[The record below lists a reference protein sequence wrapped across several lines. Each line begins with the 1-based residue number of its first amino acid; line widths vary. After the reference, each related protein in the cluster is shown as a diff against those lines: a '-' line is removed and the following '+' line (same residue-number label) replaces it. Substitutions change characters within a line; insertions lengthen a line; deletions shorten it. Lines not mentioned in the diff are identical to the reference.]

1 MQIRVENKEKQSA
14 RWEANKKKKQKKD
27 IKGEN
32 KTAQRNESLKEKW
45 EIQTRT
51 TDEQKTKGE

>member
-1 MQIRVENKEKQSA
+1 MKIRVENKEKQSA
-14 RWEANKKKKQKKD
+14 RWEAKKKKKKD

>member
-14 RWEANKKKKQKKD
+14 RWEANKKKKQKED